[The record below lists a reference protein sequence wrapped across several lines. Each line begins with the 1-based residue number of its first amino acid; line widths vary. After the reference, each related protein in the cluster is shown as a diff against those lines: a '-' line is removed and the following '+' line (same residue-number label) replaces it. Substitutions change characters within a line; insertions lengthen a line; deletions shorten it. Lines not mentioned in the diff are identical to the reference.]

1 MRGYSV
7 LGTGIRAMG
16 FEPEPPNEVI
26 LTFWITLIF
35 VPVIPIG
42 RKRCRYVCDATPL
55 GPELEAGPGFDV
67 LEKLPLSLTS
77 VVSTYLGALVAL
89 SVTLA
94 PIAYMIWRT
103 QGRAATFVEFILVV
117 LCAIWPVV
125 FVVLKERRDRL
136 LLESTWTPERSNL
149 NTIIQLGGKANRE
162 AVWSMKHVFS
172 ERIYLGVMIFGCLP
186 GAALAAWNNWGENGL
201 KFSAAISAAMCL
213 GVTLVIDR
221 ILVRFRNGPK
231 READQDHDDV
241 KLPPVRLE

>member
-16 FEPEPPNEVI
+16 YEPEPPNEVI

-42 RKRCRYVCDATPL
+42 RKRCRYICDSTPL
-55 GPELEAGPGFDV
+55 GPDLEAGPGFDV

-77 VVSTYLGALVAL
+77 VVTTYLGALVAL

-94 PIAYMIWRT
+94 PTAYMIWRI
-103 QGRAATFVEFILVV
+103 QGRAATFVEFILVI
-117 LCAIWPVV
+117 LCAVWPVV

-186 GAALAAWNNWGENGL
+186 GAAVAALNNWGEDGL
-201 KFSAAISAAMCL
+201 KFSAAISAALCL
-213 GVTLVIDR
+213 GATLAVDR
-221 ILVRFRNGPK
+221 LLVRLRAKSRPTSDETNQCAETEPK
-231 READQDHDDV
+231 
-241 KLPPVRLE
+241 